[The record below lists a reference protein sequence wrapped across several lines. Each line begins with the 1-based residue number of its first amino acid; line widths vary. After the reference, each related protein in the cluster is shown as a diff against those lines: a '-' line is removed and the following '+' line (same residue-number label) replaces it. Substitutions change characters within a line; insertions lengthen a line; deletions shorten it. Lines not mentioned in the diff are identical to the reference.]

1 MRLDRGIG
9 GQAEA
14 IRLAER
20 HGFESVEAY
29 GDYLAGLDD
38 VQRKDLADEMKAKA
52 SCSRTLAC
60 RWNSGGTT
68 ARFTDGLKKL
78 RGWRRDCNGREW
90 IA

>member
-52 SCSRTLAC
+52 SCSETLAC

-68 ARFTDGLKKL
+68 QGSLTGEEAAGVAAGLQ
-78 RGWRRDCNGREW
+78 RPEW